1 MLLQLLI
8 SKKAKEQSLCETR
21 KKREK
26 ETISRFFLI
35 YFLRWIT

>member
-26 ETISRFFLI
+26 ETISRFFLF

>member
-26 ETISRFFLI
+26 VTISRFS
-35 YFLRWIT
+35 ITICYVE